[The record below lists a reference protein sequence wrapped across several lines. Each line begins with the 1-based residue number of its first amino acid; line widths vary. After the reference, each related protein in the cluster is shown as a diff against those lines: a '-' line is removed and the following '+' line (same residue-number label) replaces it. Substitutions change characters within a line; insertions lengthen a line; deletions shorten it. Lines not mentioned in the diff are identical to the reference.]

1 LSPEFTSPAIKED
14 PRAISLILQVLR
26 IYRQILSLYVGFDSG
41 EFFMVTHITGENR
54 ADLRAALK
62 APPDAVFAN
71 EIISADTGGARKARW
86 VFLSEDGSVVGGT
99 EPAPAEF
106 DPRQRPWYGAAK
118 RSEAVEQSDLY
129 IFATSGEPGLTLSR
143 RFKGETPGV
152 IGADLAA
159 VDLSHFLRDQ
169 RITPD
174 STAFIF
180 AKMGEVIAPSGW
192 NAARQSRAARWSAVG
207 HAAQDRVPE

>member
-1 LSPEFTSPAIKED
+1 MADQQRYPNHRSAGSRAEASRPLWHYYVGITALLLVMVVTLTGGIIWYNTKKSNQLAIAAAQRMMQEASEDILDRLKLIYDPMYAILGISSLVPEFTSPAIKED

-26 IYRQILSLYVGFDSG
+26 IYPQILSLYVGFDSG

-106 DPRQRPWYGAAK
+106 DPRQRP
-118 RSEAVEQSDLY
+118 
-129 IFATSGEPGLTLSR
+129 
-143 RFKGETPGV
+143 
-152 IGADLAA
+152 
-159 VDLSHFLRDQ
+159 
-169 RITPD
+169 
-174 STAFIF
+174 
-180 AKMGEVIAPSGW
+180 
-192 NAARQSRAARWSAVG
+192 
-207 HAAQDRVPE
+207 